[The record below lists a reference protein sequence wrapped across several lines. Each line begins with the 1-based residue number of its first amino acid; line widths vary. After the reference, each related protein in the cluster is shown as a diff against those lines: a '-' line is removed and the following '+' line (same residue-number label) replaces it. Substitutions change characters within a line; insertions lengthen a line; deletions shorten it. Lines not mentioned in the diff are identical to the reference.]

1 MKLEEEE
8 KVKSFEKI
16 NEDLKQELKELENQ
30 ISENNSILNQLV
42 MENNSKNVVLQ
53 REINNLQHA
62 IHLLEEKNK
71 DLITEEETVHVNFEK
86 ELQNT
91 KTDLRNA
98 DKN

>member
-8 KVKSFEKI
+8 KVKRYEKT

-30 ISENNSILNQLV
+30 ISENNSNLNHLV

-53 REINNLQHA
+53 REINNLQHV
-62 IHLLEEKNK
+62 ISLLEEKNK
-71 DLITEEETVHVNFEK
+71 ELKTEEETIHVNFEK